1 VLTDK
6 EIEDIAQ
13 ESTKW
18 LANNQIT
25 SYLDNLQGMD
35 MRLHKGLE
43 KRILDGLE
51 DFSKYYVLNNQ
62 SKELIEGHFNLTSSM
77 RAVNILNQ
85 HELNNGRSPKYKT
98 VEFIPGKEIKKRLMN
113 LEV

>member
-1 VLTDK
+1 MRTKTLNQ
-6 EIEDIAQ
+6 IAQ

-25 SYLDNLQGMD
+25 CYLDNLQGMD

-85 HELNNGRSPKYKT
+85 HELNTKYKT
-98 VEFIPGKEIKKRLMN
+98 VEFISGKEIKNRLMN

>member
-1 VLTDK
+1 
-6 EIEDIAQ
+6 
-13 ESTKW
+13 
-18 LANNQIT
+18 
-25 SYLDNLQGMD
+25 MD

-77 RAVNILNQ
+77 LAVNILNQ

-98 VEFIPGKEIKKRLMN
+98 VEFIPGKEIKKNNWWLNERAKIMELIDDN
-113 LEV
+113 EEA